1 MFTRILVPLDG
12 TPEAAVA
19 LAPAVALAKATDAE
33 LTLVRVTASPD
44 APDAEAAAENLSRI
58 AEEVRGTGRA
68 AGWVL
73 RDGDPAAEIAAEA
86 REGGAGLVV
95 MATHGRSGV
104 GRAVLGS
111 VAAGVVAQSPV
122 PVLLLRPG
130 GRKTT
135 RVKTLLVPVDGS
147 PGGALALGAALALA
161 RATGAAAHLLEVVVP
176 VPLYAGYPADVA
188 MPLYVDPSWDEE
200 ALASA
205 RGYVESLA
213 AKLRHHGVEADGRAV
228 LGQVTPTIL
237 TTAEEVD
244 ADLIVM
250 STHALTG
257 PARAIL
263 GSVADAVVRAARRP
277 VFLLRRDAPFPA
289 PQAPRRRRRRE
300 PRTPGEPIAAG
311 RSPRPVGFDPSA

>member
-19 LAPAVALAKATDAE
+19 LTPALALARATDAG
-33 LTLVRVTASPD
+33 LALVRVTASPA
-44 APDAEAAAENLSRI
+44 APEADAAAANLARI
-58 AEEVRGTGRA
+58 AEEVRGTGRT

-73 RDGDPAAEIAAEA
+73 RDGDPAAEIVAEA
-86 REGGAGLVV
+86 REGGADLVV
-95 MATHGRSGV
+95 MATHGRGGL

-122 PVLLLRPG
+122 PVVLLRPG
-130 GRKTT
+130 GRKTA

-161 RATGAAAHLLEVVVP
+161 RATGAAVHVLEVVVP
-176 VPLYAGYPADVA
+176 VPLYAGYPTDIAPAV
-188 MPLYVDPSWDEE
+188 YVDPTWDEE
-200 ALASA
+200 ALSSA
-205 RGYVESLA
+205 RAYVEALA
-213 AKLRHHGVEADGRAV
+213 AKLRRHGVEADGRAV

-237 TTAEEVD
+237 TAAEETD

-263 GSVADAVVRAARRP
+263 GSVADAVVRASRRP
-277 VFLLRRDAPFPA
+277 VFLVRQDIPVPA
-289 PQAPRRRRRRE
+289 PRAPRRRRRAV
-300 PRTPGEPIAAG
+300 PTGGEPVAAG
-311 RSPRPVGFDPSA
+311 RAGQPLGFDPSA